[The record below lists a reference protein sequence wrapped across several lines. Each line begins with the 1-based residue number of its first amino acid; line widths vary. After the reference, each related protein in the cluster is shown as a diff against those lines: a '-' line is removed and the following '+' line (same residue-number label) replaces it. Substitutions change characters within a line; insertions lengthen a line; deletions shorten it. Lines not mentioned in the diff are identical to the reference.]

1 MADIP
6 LRRLSILR
14 RMTIRK
20 RMFLVFVMLS
30 LIPALII
37 SLPIYSLITD
47 RIDKKASN
55 YCIQINEGLRTSYD
69 NVFKEMSEDTIN
81 IVYNADI
88 QKKLNDYYAKTDGSM
103 DQYMAISLLREALI
117 NQVALLDS
125 VARSNISYNTHNS
138 TIYSRF
144 EMGNYA
150 YLARQES
157 ELAEKAKREGGT
169 LSWNSLCSLYNGG
182 NQNILYYD
190 HLSPVIRIS
199 RQFSLLK
206 TGEAIGT
213 ITLWYSNLDF
223 YNLSRKVNLVGNFY
237 ILDDVAMIVF
247 SSDGRHMNEKFEH
260 ADILPDVYTQDIFAE
275 KIKNSDSIMTSSFS
289 SEAGYRYVHIQPYS
303 NLIADNK
310 DIALIM
316 FRLLFLSVAI
326 AGVTAF
332 AFSMSILRP
341 LFQVRDELE
350 HIIAKGDFKRRLQ
363 VEGNDEISLLSANL
377 NDMVSKLETL
387 IEENYIIRLK
397 ESKFKLMALKSQ
409 INPHFIFNT
418 LDSIRWIAR
427 KNEDFEVSKR
437 LELLSSILRNILLDD
452 RIMATFGQEIKN
464 TKNYLMLQKE
474 NIGNMLDI
482 KWDIDRSILKCRTL
496 MLILQPLVENSIFHG
511 MKPRQILKIC
521 ISIKDL
527 GEQIVIVVKDDGVGI
542 SDGVIREVM
551 NADYGGDNIG
561 LYNVRSRIESYFENS
576 HFEITS
582 ELNAGTR
589 ITITI
594 PKCRDG
600 EGA

>member
-1 MADIP
+1 MTDIP

-47 RIDKKASN
+47 RIDRKAGD

-69 NVFKEMSEDTIN
+69 NVFEEMSEDTIN

-88 QKKLNDYYAKTDGSM
+88 QKKLNDYYSKSDGSM
-103 DQYMAISLLREALI
+103 EQYMAISVLRETLI

-125 VARSNISYNTHNS
+125 VTRSNISYNMHNS
-138 TIYSRF
+138 IYSRF

-150 YLARQES
+150 YLTREEN

-169 LSWNSLCSLYNGG
+169 LIWNSLCSLYNGD

-223 YNLSRKVNLVGNFY
+223 YNLSRKINLVGNFY
-237 ILDDVAMIVF
+237 ILDDESMIVF

-260 ADILPDVYTQDIFAE
+260 ADLLPDVYTQDIFAK

-316 FRLLFLSVAI
+316 FLLLFLSVAI

-332 AFSMSILRP
+332 IFSRSILRP
-341 LFQVRDELE
+341 LFQMQDELG
-350 HIIAKGDFKRRLQ
+350 HIIAEGDFNRRLQ
-363 VEGNDEISLLSANL
+363 VEGSDEISLLSANL

-387 IEENYIIRLK
+387 IDENYIIRLK

-437 LELLSSILRNILLDD
+437 LELLSNILRNILLDD
-452 RIMATFGQEIKN
+452 RIMATFRQEIKN

-482 KWDIDRSILKCRTL
+482 KWDVDRSVLKCRTL

-511 MKPRQILKIC
+511 MKPRQMLKIH
-521 ISIKDL
+521 ISIKDM
-527 GEQIVIVVKDDGVGI
+527 GEQIGIVVEDDGVGI
-542 SDGVIREVM
+542 SEEVIRDVM

-561 LYNVRSRIESYFENS
+561 LYNVRSRIESYFENTR
-576 HFEITS
+576 FEIKS
-582 ELNAGTR
+582 ELNAWTR

-594 PKCRDG
+594 PKRRDG
-600 EGA
+600 DEA